1 MRSAMRV
8 LGAAFSILFV
18 VSACATDDTTTDD
31 VTDDPTV
38 AATLDPNSSDIVARV
53 AITVERGVDRAS
65 ALTVHEA
72 RVLKDDHGV
81 KWTGVYIGG
90 PCNGGSG
97 WTKHLVTA
105 IGQAT
110 GWRFMPIYVGQQSA
124 SICGAHNLSYARGHA
139 DGIAATKDMRAFGW
153 TAHRD
158 IPVALDVEAGAYFGN
173 PAAATRYVRGWV
185 NAVHAQGY
193 RAYVYGSPYALNHFH
208 DAHVRIDGVWAA
220 SYFYSG
226 FKSVAPGALSQM
238 GGRYRH
244 NNRAWQY
251 AGDFY
256 VHSVG
261 DVDASSAKLLLAPR
275 PGGTNR
281 VRAAHREVPSSCGTL
296 AAGEGL
302 ARGETLASCD
312 GHTVLAMSDD
322 GNLTL
327 AHDGSVV
334 WTSETTGAGANAV
347 LEDSGELVVFDGE
360 NEPVFTTGTSG
371 FSDAHADLA
380 ADGLAVIADDGTAL
394 WSSRGGMQV
403 IDDSE
408 PVVEG
413 LE

>member
-1 MRSAMRV
+1 MGCAMRV
-8 LGAAFSILFV
+8 LGAAFSILFAV
-18 VSACATDDTTTDD
+18 SASACATDDTTTDD

-38 AATLDPNSSDIVARV
+38 AATIDPNSSDIALRV

-72 RVLKDDHGV
+72 RVLENDHGV
-81 KWTGVYIGG
+81 RWTGVYIGG

-97 WTKHLVTA
+97 WTKHLVA
-105 IGQAT
+105 SIAQAT
-110 GWRFMPIYVGQQSA
+110 GWRFMPIYVGQQSS

-153 TAHRD
+153 AAHRD

-185 NAVHAQGY
+185 NAVRAQGN
-193 RAYVYGSPYALNHFH
+193 RAYVNGSPYALNHFH

-226 FKSVAPGALSQM
+226 FRSVAPGALSQM

-256 VHSVG
+256 VHAVG
-261 DVDASSAKLLLAPR
+261 DVDASTSRLLLAPK

-281 VRAAHREVPSSCGTL
+281 VRAAHREVP
-296 AAGEGL
+296 
-302 ARGETLASCD
+302 
-312 GHTVLAMSDD
+312 
-322 GNLTL
+322 
-327 AHDGSVV
+327 
-334 WTSETTGAGANAV
+334 
-347 LEDSGELVVFDGE
+347 
-360 NEPVFTTGTSG
+360 
-371 FSDAHADLA
+371 AD
-380 ADGLAVIADDGTAL
+380 
-394 WSSRGGMQV
+394 
-403 IDDSE
+403 
-408 PVVEG
+408 
-413 LE
+413 